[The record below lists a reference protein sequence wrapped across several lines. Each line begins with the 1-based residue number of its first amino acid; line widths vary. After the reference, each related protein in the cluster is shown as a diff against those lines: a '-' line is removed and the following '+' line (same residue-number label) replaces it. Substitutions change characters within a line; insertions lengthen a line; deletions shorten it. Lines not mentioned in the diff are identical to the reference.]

1 MLQFTLEKNS
11 EPLWSR
17 TKPWHLAVIL
27 CLWTMV
33 PSIYY
38 CVFTRVYKGNKIST
52 SWQSQKLLS
61 YPRFF
66 VNGQIVCL
74 LLCWHTWA
82 PICKINKRANRL
94 IFHHKVF
101 FSPLN
106 KLNSLCWLVLWSSEL
121 EVKWNWCC
129 QAESEIIFGFIAPR
143 DHRLV
148 MKRLICW
155 CSG

>member
-66 VNGQIVCL
+66 VNSQIVCL

-101 FSPLN
+101 FFPTQQVEFVVLTCAVKLRVGSEMEMVLLSWEWDYFWFYSTESSP
-106 KLNSLCWLVLWSSEL
+106 
-121 EVKWNWCC
+121 
-129 QAESEIIFGFIAPR
+129 FI
-143 DHRLV
+143 